1 MGMRLFLTRHGG
13 GLVRLAQVSAL
24 VGVAAIIAGCGN
36 NYRPVIIPVNA
47 SGPAAQPTA
56 YLVVISQPSPTTA
69 GEATIVDYSGD
80 TIMAEVPIGLA
91 PASFALDA
99 SGSNA
104 YSLNSDG
111 TITGIPVSTSVQ
123 QKQLTISTL
132 PNGAKPLTMFA
143 TSFYLL
149 VTDFTNNVVDIFA
162 GSPESFRLSIPVATS
177 PVFTTGNA
185 TGTTGRLY
193 TTSQGF
199 ADATGLVCTKAPRTA
214 TATGATTPIELSNFT
229 ADPQIAVGK
238 CPVYGVQTPS
248 QQRLFVLN
256 RGDDTITVINSQIN
270 ALDSCAP
277 FVNQNGQTVNCH
289 PKLPLSLSAV
299 TATGVTPPNGTA
311 GMTNIAGPVYAEYNQ
326 ATSQLVVADFD
337 GGTISLIDCS
347 LDEFGNDS
355 STFGTTYTIAVGNNP
370 ASVTALYVGTRSY
383 TANQTDGTV
392 TIVNLSSH
400 TVEKTIP
407 VVGHPRTVVSVENS
421 EYGKVYTVAPDSPY
435 ITIIQTE
442 TDLIDTTVLFE
453 GNVVDARTTNQN
465 GTSGNAIPIR
475 RIPGYGQ
482 PCNLPP
488 ALMTST
494 FGANYT
500 LANCQAIP

>member
-1 MGMRLFLTRHGG
+1 
-13 GLVRLAQVSAL
+13 
-24 VGVAAIIAGCGN
+24 
-36 NYRPVIIPVNA
+36 
-47 SGPAAQPTA
+47 
-56 YLVVISQPSPTTA
+56 
-69 GEATIVDYSGD
+69 
-80 TIMAEVPIGLA
+80 
-91 PASFALDA
+91 
-99 SGSNA
+99 
-104 YSLNSDG
+104 
-111 TITGIPVSTSVQ
+111 
-123 QKQLTISTL
+123 
-132 PNGAKPLTMFA
+132 
-143 TSFYLL
+143 
-149 VTDFTNNVVDIFA
+149 
-162 GSPESFRLSIPVATS
+162 
-177 PVFTTGNA
+177 
-185 TGTTGRLY
+185 
-193 TTSQGF
+193 
-199 ADATGLVCTKAPRTA
+199 
-214 TATGATTPIELSNFT
+214 
-229 ADPQIAVGK
+229 
-238 CPVYGVQTPS
+238 
-248 QQRLFVLN
+248 
-256 RGDDTITVINSQIN
+256 
-270 ALDSCAP
+270 
-277 FVNQNGQTVNCH
+277 VNQNGQTVNCH

-370 ASVTALYVGTRSY
+370 ASVTALYDGTRAY

-465 GTSGNAIPIR
+465 GTSGNAIPIS